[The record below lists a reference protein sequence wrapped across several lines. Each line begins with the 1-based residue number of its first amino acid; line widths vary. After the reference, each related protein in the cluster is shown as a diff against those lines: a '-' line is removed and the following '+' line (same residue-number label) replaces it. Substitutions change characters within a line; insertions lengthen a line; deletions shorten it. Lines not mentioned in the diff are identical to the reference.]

1 MTVVVLI
8 SGGMLAVAALLHVV
22 RVTEGPTMLD
32 RVVALD
38 ALASVLIVA
47 LALEMALN
55 RHLDTLPV
63 VVALSLLAFVGS
75 VSVAAATRGSELA
88 EGDPS

>member
-1 MTVVVLI
+1 MTVVVVI
-8 SGGMLAVAALLHVV
+8 GGAMLAVAALLHIV
-22 RVTEGPTMLD
+22 RITEGPTMLD
-32 RVVALD
+32 RAIALD
-38 ALASVLIVA
+38 ALASVLIVG

-63 VVALSLLAFVGS
+63 LVALSLLAFVGS
-75 VSVAAATRGSELA
+75 VCVAAATRGSELA